1 MQVVVLVQ
9 IRFEGMDSVID
20 ALRRKETEIKEN
32 ASRGMAKGCKIVE
45 GEAKARCPVSTE
57 ATRPG
62 GPHGE
67 LRESITSQSE
77 GLTGIVGTNKEY
89 AGYVELGTCKMP
101 AQPYLVP
108 ALIAK
113 KDEVIQAIADEV
125 KG

>member
-1 MQVVVLVQ
+1 MQ

-20 ALRRKETEIKEN
+20 ALRRKEEEIERN

-77 GLTGIVGTNKEY
+77 GLTGIVGQIKSMPDMLN
-89 AGYVELGTCKMP
+89 LGRVRCLHSHTL
-101 AQPYLVP
+101 YLH
-108 ALIAK
+108 
-113 KDEVIQAIADEV
+113 
-125 KG
+125 

>member
-1 MQVVVLVQ
+1 MQ

-20 ALRRKETEIKEN
+20 ALRRKEEEIERN
-32 ASRGMAKGCKIVE
+32 ASKGLAKGCKIIE
-45 GEAKARCPVSTE
+45 GEAKARCPVDT
-57 ATRPG
+57 
-62 GPHGE
+62 GE
-67 LRESITSQSE
+67 LRRSITSQVE
-77 GLTGIVGTNKEY
+77 EMFGIVGTNKEY